1 MEDYPEELRTPP
13 VSLVSLVGCPD
24 LHPTISAALHSEQPP
39 INTLALPD
47 FSKIS
52 IFARKQRDPLD
63 AGGHPPEGILKKEW
77 LLKHRTRIPAVV
89 AALFSC
95 DQVNGDPAQWLQVCT
110 DLENLKSM
118 VRGRNIKLVIV
129 IVQSTVTDG
138 VSEDLIVALRK
149 RAEIDSK
156 HLVMFEQDNPLEMKQ
171 SLNRLSG
178 IFAELCNTYYR
189 EEGRRV
195 KGRIE
200 KKTFGFPELNIRY
213 CFKVAVYA
221 EFRRDWAEALRY
233 YEDAYGVLRE
243 MVGTS
248 TRLPHIQRLVE
259 IKAVAEQLHFKIST
273 LLLHGGKVV
282 EALSWFHKHA
292 ASYERVVG
300 VPEMAF
306 VHWEWFS
313 RQFLVFAEL
322 LDTSPASIPGNVSP
336 QFGTLENPLTEWE
349 FQPAYYYQLSAKYLR
364 NKKLSLAR
372 SLSLIECSDSAYKV
386 EGCPDSVTPSNFVGQ
401 YARLV
406 EEGDTVTVLP
416 LSDAEYTS
424 YAIREAQRFQD
435 SYEII
440 ALFRR
445 SWESFNSLKA
455 TRMASYCANRMAR
468 EYFEAADFI
477 NAKEFFDGVA
487 GLFRQEGWATLLW
500 ETLGYLRE
508 CSRKLGSP
516 KGFVE
521 YSLEMAALPI
531 FSNSEGETD
540 GDKRECGPAGPATL
554 SRRENIQEEVF
565 NLLKGQTLVAADC
578 SLKILEDQPVLV
590 EVDLVSPLRMVLLA
604 SVAFH
609 DQSLKPTSSTSITL
623 SLLSQLPCPITI
635 DQLEIQFN
643 QPTCNF
649 EVVNAQ
655 EPSMAES
662 IRGDPAVRVEMA
674 PSLTVLPDKWLRLTY
689 EMKSEQSGKL
699 ECLFVKAKIASF
711 FMICCR
717 AESPASME
725 DLPLW
730 KFEDRVESFPTKDPA
745 LAYSGQ
751 RFIQVEEPEPQVDL
765 SLNASGSALVGENFI
780 VPVTVTSKGHAIHS
794 GELKINLVDARGGGL
809 LMSPRGE
816 LEPFSSDSHHVELLG
831 ISGTLEE
838 DESQLNLDNIRKIQ
852 QSFGVVSVPDLGLG
866 DTWSCN
872 LEIKWHRPKSVMLYV
887 SLGYF
892 PNSAEAAPQ
901 RVNVHKSLQIEG
913 KTPFVISHRFM
924 SQFRRE
930 PLLLT
935 KVKSSSDSDKKT
947 SLALNEMSILIVSAR
962 NCTEVPLRLISM
974 SIESNSEENNSHSC
988 LVEHSH
994 GSPSDNGLLVP
1005 GEEFKQVFS
1014 VTPQT
1019 DTSNLSVGTVCVNW
1033 TRDARA
1039 NLAPGSAVLTRLKL
1053 PDVNV
1058 EKPPLV
1064 VSLEY
1069 PPHAVLGVPFSLH
1082 ARVQNLTSMLQ
1093 EIKYSLGDSQSFVFS
1108 GPHNGSVFILPRVEH
1123 IISYMLVPLSS
1134 GSQQLPRITITS
1146 VRYSAALQ
1154 PSIVAETLF
1163 VYPSEPTFSI
1173 GLRRKEL
1180 DPISS

>member
-13 VSLVSLVGCPD
+13 VSLVSVVGCPD
-24 LHPTISAALHSEQPP
+24 LHSTISAVLHSEQPP

-52 IFARKQRDPLD
+52 ILARKQRDPLD
-63 AGGHPPEGILKKEW
+63 AGGHPPEGILKKDW
-77 LLKHRTRIPAVV
+77 LLKHRTRVPAVV
-89 AALFSC
+89 AALFGS

-118 VRGRNIKLVIV
+118 VRGRNIKLIIV
-129 IVQSTVTDG
+129 IVQRSIADG
-138 VSEDLIVALRK
+138 VSEDLIIALRK
-149 RAEIDSK
+149 RAEIEYK
-156 HLVMFEQDNPLEMKQ
+156 HLVMFDKDDPHEMKQ

-195 KGRIE
+195 KARIE
-200 KKTFGFPELNIRY
+200 KKTFGFAELNIRC

-221 EFRRDWAEALRY
+221 EFRRDWAEALRC
-233 YEDAYGVLRE
+233 YEDAYGALRE

-248 TRLPHIQRLVE
+248 TRLPPIQRLVE

-292 ASYERVVG
+292 ASYERLVG
-300 VPEMAF
+300 VPEIAF
-306 VHWEWFS
+306 IHWEWFS

-322 LDTSPASIPGNVSP
+322 LDTSSASYPSNVSP
-336 QFGTLENPLTEWE
+336 RFGSSENPLTEWE

-364 NKKLSLAR
+364 NKKLSLA
-372 SLSLIECSDSAYKV
+372 CSHSAGKV
-386 EGCPDSVTPSNFVGQ
+386 AGCPESISSSNFVGQ

-406 EEGDTVTVLP
+406 EEGDIITALP
-416 LSDAEYTS
+416 LSDAEYSS
-424 YAIREAQRFQD
+424 YAITEAQRFQD

-440 ALFRR
+440 ALLRR
-445 SWESFNSLKA
+445 SWESFNSLKS
-455 TRMASYCANRMAR
+455 TRMASYCANRMAI

-477 NAKEFFDGVA
+477 NAKELFDSVA
-487 GLFRQEGWATLLW
+487 VLFRKEGWVTLLW

-516 KGFVE
+516 KGFIE

-531 FSNSEGETD
+531 FSNSGGETN
-540 GDKRECGPAGPATL
+540 GNKRNCGPAGLATL
-554 SRRENIQEEVF
+554 SQRERIQEEVF
-565 NLLKGQTLVAADC
+565 NLLKGQALVATDC
-578 SLKILEDQPVLV
+578 TLKIIEDHPVLI
-590 EVDLVSPLRMVLLA
+590 EVDLVSPLRVVLLA

-623 SLLSQLPCPITI
+623 SLLSQLPHPVTI

-643 QPTCNF
+643 QPLCNF

-655 EPSMAES
+655 EPSVVES
-662 IRGDPAVRVEMA
+662 FRGEQGVRVEMA
-674 PSLTVLPDKWLRLTY
+674 PSLTLLPDKWLRLTY
-689 EMKSEQSGKL
+689 KIKSEQSGKL
-699 ECLFVKAKIASF
+699 ECLFVKAKIGRF
-711 FMICCR
+711 FAICCQ

-730 KFEDRVESFPTKDPA
+730 KFEDRMESFPTKDPA

-751 RFIQVEEPEPQVDL
+751 RFTQVDEPEPQVDL
-765 SLNASGSALVGENFI
+765 SLDASGSALVEENFV
-780 VPVTVTSKGHAIHS
+780 VPVTVTSKGHAVHS

-809 LMSPRGE
+809 LMSPKGE

-831 ISGTLEE
+831 ISGTIEE

-866 DTWSCN
+866 DTWSCK

-892 PNSAEAAPQ
+892 SNPVEAASQ

-913 KTPFVISHRFM
+913 KTPVIISHRFM
-924 SQFRRE
+924 TPFRRE

-935 KVKSSSDSDKKT
+935 KVKSSSDSDRKI
-947 SLALNEMSILIVSAR
+947 SLALNEKNILIVNAR
-962 NCTEVPLRLISM
+962 NSTEVPLRMISM
-974 SIESNSEENNSHSC
+974 SIESNSEKKNGHSC
-988 LVEHSH
+988 LVEHNH
-994 GSPSDNGLLVP
+994 GATADYGLLAP

-1014 VTPQT
+1014 VTPQI
-1019 DTSNLSVGTVCVNW
+1019 DSPNLSVGTVCIRW
-1033 TRDARA
+1033 TRDVRESQ
-1039 NLAPGSAVLTRLKL
+1039 APGSSVLTRLEL
-1053 PDVNV
+1053 PNVNV
-1058 EKPPLV
+1058 EKPPLI
-1064 VSLEY
+1064 VSLEC
-1069 PPHAVLGVPFSLH
+1069 PPHAVLGVPFSVYLK
-1082 ARVQNLTSMLQ
+1082 VQNLTSMLQ

-1108 GPHNGSVFILPRVEH
+1108 GPHNDSILILPKTEH
-1123 IISYMLVPLSS
+1123 IISYKLVPLSS

-1154 PSIVAETLF
+1154 PSIAAETIF
-1163 VYPSEPTFSI
+1163 VYPSEPNFSI
-1173 GLRRKEL
+1173 GMRRKEL
-1180 DPISS
+1180 DPVSS